1 MGWIV
6 VVILLVVIVVF
17 GSVSGAQS
25 YAIAQQAQAT
35 IEVAK
40 IGQINAWGNLVTILA
55 FLVILTVIL
64 ALIAA
69 VLYFRIQQGKS
80 RKPKM
85 IDASDQPQSLSP
97 GRSME
102 MLMQMMLMEMLDSRR
117 GQRQGNLL
125 EAPGEEPDDP
135 FPWLR

>member
-1 MGWIV
+1 MAIAALGV
-6 VVILLVVIVVF
+6 LLIAIVVF
-17 GSVSGAQS
+17 GSASGAQS
-25 YAIAQQAQAT
+25 YATAQQAQAT

-40 IGQINAWGNLVTILA
+40 VAQINAWGNVIIILSLLA
-55 FLVILTVIL
+55 IIL
-64 ALIAA
+64 ALIVA

-102 MLMQMMLMEMLDSRR
+102 MLMQMMLMEMLESRR
-117 GQRQGNLL
+117 GQRQSNLI
-125 EAPGEEPDDP
+125 EAPREEPEDP
-135 FPWLR
+135 FPWVR